1 MTEQMKELLQDRVFR
16 IFYEISQIP
25 RQSFH
30 EEQISA
36 YLAQWAKERNVF
48 VVRDACN
55 NVLMRKAASKGM
67 EDKPGIILQAHM
79 DMVCEKTPESSHD
92 FSKDGIPWEIEGD
105 WLTTGGET
113 TLGADDGIGM
123 ALAMAA
129 LEEEWKHPVL
139 EVLLTTAEEE
149 DLSGAAGFDTG
160 LLEGKYLINLDNSR
174 EQEILCGSCGG
185 EAAEVQLSLKGEDL
199 KEGWEVYKLKIGG
212 LLGGHSGGDIH
223 MGHGNANKL
232 LARVLLA
239 LREETE
245 IKLVSI
251 KGGTFRLAIAREA
264 ECVLAFPGEDAKAA
278 ERKVERVLEDIREEY
293 LSAGEKLSFAFSP
306 YEGNVQSVYDGE
318 KVLDLLLFSPDGIF
332 EMNSDMPHL
341 VSSSD
346 NMGEV
351 YLEKGEAKVVY
362 EIRAARNS
370 ARGYLAALIGRLAEQ
385 LGGICRIHSVY
396 PSWEYRPESVL
407 REKAI
412 EIFQKEN
419 NGIPEVLCV
428 HGGLECGCF
437 FETKPELDAI
447 SIGPDC
453 LGLHSPEERLCISST
468 KKIYKILGSII
479 QKMYQ

>member
-174 EQEILCGSCGG
+174 EQEI
-185 EAAEVQLSLKGEDL
+185 
-199 KEGWEVYKLKIGG
+199 
-212 LLGGHSGGDIH
+212 
-223 MGHGNANKL
+223 
-232 LARVLLA
+232 
-239 LREETE
+239 
-245 IKLVSI
+245 
-251 KGGTFRLAIAREA
+251 
-264 ECVLAFPGEDAKAA
+264 
-278 ERKVERVLEDIREEY
+278 
-293 LSAGEKLSFAFSP
+293 
-306 YEGNVQSVYDGE
+306 
-318 KVLDLLLFSPDGIF
+318 
-332 EMNSDMPHL
+332 
-341 VSSSD
+341 
-346 NMGEV
+346 
-351 YLEKGEAKVVY
+351 
-362 EIRAARNS
+362 
-370 ARGYLAALIGRLAEQ
+370 
-385 LGGICRIHSVY
+385 
-396 PSWEYRPESVL
+396 
-407 REKAI
+407 
-412 EIFQKEN
+412 
-419 NGIPEVLCV
+419 
-428 HGGLECGCF
+428 
-437 FETKPELDAI
+437 
-447 SIGPDC
+447 
-453 LGLHSPEERLCISST
+453 
-468 KKIYKILGSII
+468 
-479 QKMYQ
+479 